1 MKKALICFLFF
12 SLWTTAQ
19 QQDSTVVEKKYIP
32 NLMIGFDVL
41 NGGLTLFS
49 DRKTMQGF
57 VSTKIKK
64 DIHAVAD
71 LGFERNIYQKNGY
84 DAKAS
89 GIFIKAGGFYMLMKD
104 PENEFNGFYAGP
116 KLGASF
122 YTQEYMQVPVRG
134 SQGGDAYLSLPR
146 SAQSSYWLEASIGGR
161 VQLFESQ
168 FYIDVNVQ
176 SRYMLYSTKQD
187 DVKPM
192 IVPGFGRSSSNFSA
206 GLAWSV
212 AYKF

>member
-1 MKKALICFLFF
+1 M
-12 SLWTTAQ
+12 
-19 QQDSTVVEKKYIP
+19 VEKKYIP

-176 SRYMLYSTKQD
+176 PRYMLYSTKQD

>member
-12 SLWTTAQ
+12 SLWATAQ

-104 PENEFNGFYAGP
+104 PENEFNGFYAGS

-176 SRYMLYSTKQD
+176 PRYMLYSAKQD
-187 DVKPM
+187 GVKPM

-206 GLAWSV
+206 GLAWSL

>member
-12 SLWTTAQ
+12 SLWATAQ

-168 FYIDVNVQ
+168 FYIDVTVQ
-176 SRYMLYSTKQD
+176 PRYMLYSTKQD
-187 DVKPM
+187 GVKPM

-212 AYKF
+212 VYKF

>member
-12 SLWTTAQ
+12 SLLATAQ
-19 QQDSTVVEKKYIP
+19 QQDSTVVEKKYTP

-41 NGGLTLFS
+41 NGGLALFS
-49 DRKTMQGF
+49 DRKMMQGF

-64 DIHAVAD
+64 DIHAIAD
-71 LGFERNIYQKNGY
+71 LGFERSIYQKNGY

-89 GIFIKAGGFYMLMKD
+89 GVFVKAGGFYMLMKD

-122 YTQEYMQVPVRG
+122 YTQEYMKVPVRG
-134 SQGGDAYLSLPR
+134 SQGGDAYLSLP
-146 SAQSSYWLEASIGGR
+146 STTQSSYWLEASIGGR
-161 VQLFESQ
+161 VQLFNTQ
-168 FYIDVNVQ
+168 FYIDVNAQ
-176 SRYMLYSTKQD
+176 PRYILYSTKQD
-187 DVKPM
+187 GVKPM
-192 IVPGFGRSSSNFSA
+192 IVPGFGRSSSNFSM
-206 GLAWSV
+206 GFAWSL